1 MSSLN
6 NKVYEFGD
14 FRLDV
19 QSRVLRK
26 GLEPVALT
34 PKVLEIL
41 LLLVGHSG
49 NTLGKDE
56 LMRAVWPDSFV
67 EESNLT
73 QTIFLLRKALGE
85 TPQQRFIY
93 TVPGR
98 GYRFVSDVK
107 EVPLGADFPPLPD
120 QGEEA
125 VPANRHLPTT
135 PAQQELRAIAGPARN
150 KSQLVV
156 LALVLISATAVIFG
170 EARWSGFSKQSVGP
184 KSRVLLAVLPF
195 QNFTGDG
202 SQEYLSDGLT
212 EEMIMHLG
220 NLDPEHLGVIAR
232 TSVMQYKNS
241 RASLD
246 QIGRDLAVE
255 YVLEGSIRRDSS
267 NVRVTAQLIR
277 VKDQTHIWA
286 RQYDRE
292 FTGLLDLQSEIAQGV
307 ADEIQLA
314 LRQHKSEYAS
324 GSAFSPRN
332 NDAYDAYLKGQYFF
346 NKRTAANL
354 QEAIAYFRQATAKD
368 PSYARA
374 YAGLADSYAL
384 LAAYS
389 VQPPSELMSRAR
401 TSALKALEI
410 DNNLPDA
417 HAALALIVQDH
428 DWDWNMAEKE
438 FHRAIELNP
447 NNATAHHWFAE
458 HLMWRG
464 RFGEALQESEKAR
477 QLDPLSLIIA
487 ADNGA
492 ILYFAG
498 RYDAAIAKWRDVQE
512 MDPDFLRAHLII
524 GAYTEKAMYAEA
536 LNENEKRR
544 PRISAASYWSWCAYV
559 QARAR
564 KTDKARQAVRELLR
578 LNQNSPIDPMVI
590 ALPYAALEDR
600 NQALAWLERA
610 YTQHSLELTTLKVNP
625 AYNSLRGDPRFQDLL
640 NRLGLSN

>member
-6 NKVYEFGD
+6 NKFYEFGE

-19 QSRVLRK
+19 QNRVLHK
-26 GLEPVALT
+26 GSEPIALT
-34 PKVLEIL
+34 PKVLEML

-49 NTLGKDE
+49 NTLRKDE
-56 LMRAVWPDSFV
+56 LMRAVWPNSFV

-98 GYRFVSDVK
+98 GYRFVADVK
-107 EVPLGADFPPLPD
+107 EVPLSADFPPLKD
-120 QGEEA
+120 RGGEA
-125 VPANRHLPTT
+125 VPANRHFPTT
-135 PAQQELRAIAGPARN
+135 AAQKELIAGLVRN

-156 LALVLISATAVIFG
+156 LALVLISATAVILG
-170 EARWSGFSKQSVGP
+170 EARWSGFSKHSVGS

-195 QNFTGDG
+195 QNFTGDR
-202 SQEYLSDGLT
+202 SQEYLSDGIT

-220 NLDPEHLGVIAR
+220 SLDPAQLGVIAR

-241 RASLD
+241 PASLD

-267 NVRVTAQLIR
+267 NVRVTAQLFR
-277 VKDQTHIWA
+277 VKDQTRIWA

-292 FTGLLDLQSEIAQGV
+292 FKDLLDLQSEIAQGV
-307 ADEIQLA
+307 ADEIQLV
-314 LRQHKSEYAS
+314 LRDHKSAYAS
-324 GSAFSPRN
+324 SSAFSPRSS
-332 NDAYDAYLKGQYFF
+332 DAYDAYLKGQYFF
-346 NKRTAANL
+346 NKRTAADL
-354 QEAIAYFRQATAKD
+354 QEAVAYFQQATAKD
-368 PSYARA
+368 PRYAQA

-389 VQPPSELMSRAR
+389 VQPPSELMSSAR
-401 TSALKALEI
+401 TAALKALEI
-410 DNNLPDA
+410 DESLPDA
-417 HAALALIVQDH
+417 HSALALVVQNH
-428 DWDWNMAEKE
+428 DWDWEMADKE

-536 LNENEKRR
+536 LNENEERR
-544 PRISAASYWSWCAYV
+544 PKISAASYWSWCAYV

-564 KTDKARQAVRELLR
+564 KRVQARQAVRELLR

-600 NQALAWLERA
+600 NQALAWLEKA
-610 YTQHSLELTTLKVNP
+610 YTQHSPELITLKVNP
-625 AYNSLRGDPRFQDLL
+625 AFNSLRGDPRFQDLL
-640 NRLGLSN
+640 DRLGLSN